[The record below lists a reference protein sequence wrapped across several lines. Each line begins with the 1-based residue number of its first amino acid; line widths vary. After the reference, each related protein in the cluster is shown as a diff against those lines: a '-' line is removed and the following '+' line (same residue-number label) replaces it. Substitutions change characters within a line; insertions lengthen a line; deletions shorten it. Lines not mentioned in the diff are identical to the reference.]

1 MLHHSLRLRSLAVAF
16 ATLAGVAT
24 AQARPDT
31 WVSPDGSD
39 AGTCV
44 MTAPCR
50 TFAYAHGQTNN
61 NGSINVLASGS
72 FGALTITKPISIV
85 AQGVEAAIVS
95 GGGAGI
101 IVQAGPTAS
110 VSLRGLTIDM
120 RGTDNPGIS
129 FVSGNTLHVRDCL
142 IRRAGI
148 GIEFIPA
155 SGITR
160 LYVADLVISD
170 FGDTG
175 IHVQPTGSAD
185 AKIMVD
191 RVRVENAIF
200 HGIVVTGHTTTGA
213 ITATVRDSSAS
224 GGLGTGISAVDTGA
238 GTTRM
243 MVDRSVSV
251 NNFHGVGVGSANSTM
266 WIGDS
271 TISGN
276 IGIGFTSGGGASA
289 SYGTN
294 KVNGNATDGAA
305 TTSAAHK

>member
-1 MLHHSLRLRSLAVAF
+1 MLHHSSRLRILAIAVGM
-16 ATLAGVAT
+16 LAGVAT

-31 WVSPDGSD
+31 WVSPDGGD
-39 AGTCV
+39 AGTCLI
-44 MTAPCR
+44 TAPCR
-50 TFAYAHGQTNN
+50 TFAYAHSQTNN
-61 NGSINVLASGS
+61 NGSINVLASGN
-72 FGALTITKPISIV
+72 FGSLIITKPISIV
-85 AQGVEAAIVS
+85 AQGAEAAIVANA
-95 GGGAGI
+95 GAGI
-101 IVQAGPTAS
+101 TVQAGPTAI

-120 RGTDNPGIS
+120 QGTDNPGIS
-129 FVSGNTLHVRDCL
+129 FVSGSVLHVRDCV

-148 GIEFIPA
+148 GIVFNPA
-155 SGITR
+155 SGITK
-160 LYVADLVISD
+160 LYVVDSVIANS
-170 FGDTG
+170 GDTG
-175 IHVQPTGSAD
+175 IHVQPSGSAD

-191 RVRVENAIF
+191 RVRMENAMF
-200 HGIVVTGHTTTGA
+200 DGIVVAGHTTTGA

-224 GGLGTGISAVDTGA
+224 GGAGTGIAALDAGG

-251 NNFHGVGVGSANSTM
+251 NNHHGVGVGSANSTI

-276 IGIGFTSGGGASA
+276 AGIGFTSGGGASA

-294 KVNGNATDGAA
+294 KVNGNGTDGAA